1 MHMRH
6 KERREKETA
15 EERER
20 RLAADCLRHKQRL
33 EKEIVNERVS
43 RLSKTRTMGSD
54 LYDIYLSG
62 DLIYLMEDWE
72 TKCAAYYCIDT
83 FLSDILFIR
92 QVLREQM
99 LSDKSEPTVCAA
111 S

>member
-33 EKEIVNERVS
+33 EKEIVDERVS
-43 RLSKTRTMGSD
+43 RFSKTRTMGSD
-54 LYDIYLSG
+54 LSDIYLSG
-62 DLIYLMEDWE
+62 DLIYPMEDWG

-83 FLSDILFIR
+83 FLSDI
-92 QVLREQM
+92 
-99 LSDKSEPTVCAA
+99 
-111 S
+111 